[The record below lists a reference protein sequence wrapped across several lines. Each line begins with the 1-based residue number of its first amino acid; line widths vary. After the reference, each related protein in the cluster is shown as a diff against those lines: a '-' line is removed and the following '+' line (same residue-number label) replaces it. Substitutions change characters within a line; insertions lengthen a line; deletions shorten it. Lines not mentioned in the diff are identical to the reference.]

1 MSLFNKRDD
10 QQART
15 DRIRDDLHDIGDQ
28 GQALGRDLRDDA
40 KDAIEDARLQSEEQY
55 ARMAAE
61 ARRQNRRVK
70 RSANQSINDCD
81 RYVREHPWSSIG
93 VATLAGAV
101 IGLLISRR

>member
-10 QQART
+10 RQTRT
-15 DRIRDDLHDIGDQ
+15 DRIRDDLRDIGDQ

-40 KDAIEDARLQSEEQY
+40 GDAIEEARMKSEEQY

-61 ARRQNRRVK
+61 SRRRNRRFK
-70 RSANQSINDCD
+70 RSANQSMNDCD
-81 RYVREHPWSSIG
+81 RYVREHPWSGIG

-101 IGLLISRR
+101 LGLLISRR